1 MNSNGIYK
9 VLREP
14 LLHFLILGAGIFL
27 VYFVVN
33 DRASVPSERI
43 VIDENQALRLAE
55 QFQRTW
61 MRPPTRQELEG
72 LTEDFVRE
80 EILYREAQ
88 ALGLDQDDLII
99 RRRLRQKIEF
109 LTTDLI
115 EQQAPT
121 DAELQAF
128 LEANKDRFHMPD
140 RFSFQ
145 QIYLNPYRS
154 AGGAKGAAAR
164 LLVRLNANSDLE
176 ADPKLIGDA
185 TMLPAKLDAATPR
198 EVDNVFGRG
207 FAEAIEN
214 APTGRWAG
222 PFESS
227 YGLHLIR
234 MTAREARSLPTLEVL
249 RTIVEREWLA
259 ERRRVANDEFYQAL
273 RQRYDIEIRLPADSV
288 STTLAV
294 R

>member
-33 DRASVPSERI
+33 DRAGVPSERI
-43 VIDENQALRLAE
+43 VVDENQALRLAE

-61 MRPPTRQELEG
+61 MRPPTWQELKG

-88 ALGLDQDDLII
+88 ALGFDQNDLVI
-99 RRRLRQKIEF
+99 RRRLRQKMEF
-109 LTTDLI
+109 LSTDLI
-115 EQQAPT
+115 KQQAPT
-121 DAELQAF
+121 DADLQAY
-128 LEANKDRFHMPD
+128 LEANKDKFRAPD

-145 QIYLNPYRS
+145 QVYLNPYRS
-154 AGGAKGAAAR
+154 AGDVKGAAAQ
-164 LLVRLNANSDLE
+164 LLVRLNAKSDLE
-176 ADPKLIGDA
+176 VDPKLIGDA

-214 APTGRWAG
+214 APTDRWTG

-227 YGLHLIR
+227 YGLHLAH
-234 MTAREARSLPTLEVL
+234 MTAREAGSLPTLEEV
-249 RTIVEREWLA
+249 RSIVEREWFA
-259 ERRRVANDEFYQAL
+259 ERRRAANDEFYQAL
-273 RQRYDIEIRLPADSV
+273 RQRYDVEIRLPADSV